1 MAGVRSK
8 ITAFCMSPAVAR
20 LCVRSPSQ
28 SYKRTESFFKFDGN
42 SDHSSKSSS
51 ELSFNGDVSKLEN
64 NGGNR
69 VMVVVN
75 STLEAKVALQWALSH
90 TVQSQ
95 DSIIL
100 LHVAKPSKHGKL
112 SFPLFLNFA
121 YSELQ
126 LHS

>member
-1 MAGVRSK
+1 MRSK

-20 LCVRSPSQ
+20 ICARSPCQ
-28 SYKRTESFFKFDGN
+28 SYKKTDSFFKSDGN
-42 SDHSSKSSS
+42 SDHSSKSSGD
-51 ELSFNGDVSKLEN
+51 LSFNGDVSKLEN
-64 NGGNR
+64 DGGNR
-69 VMVVVN
+69 IMVVVN
-75 STLEAKVALQWALSH
+75 SSFEAKGALQWALSH

-112 SFPLFLNFA
+112 SVPLFLNFL
-121 YSELQ
+121 YSQLQ